1 MVRPIIKIVFITL
14 LILLPGTCVYAD
26 LKTLMEIGK
35 SQTAIAKALKKETK
49 NYNKVKKAI
58 IQGELEEGMEAR
70 KIRKKYGEPV
80 IDIYD
85 KKKDANKWLYMPA
98 TSTHFKG
105 EKLYLFVDKEGKLVG
120 WQLVEE
126 QPESVELKPEQE

>member
-1 MVRPIIKIVFITL
+1 MLRQKVSIMVVALI
-14 LILLPGTCVYAD
+14 ILLPGTCVYAG
-26 LKTLMEIGK
+26 LKTLMEVGK
-35 SQTAIAKALKKETK
+35 SQAAIAKALKKETK

-98 TSTHFKG
+98 TSTHFEG